1 MKVSCIAMCS
11 RDAHIIK
18 VQVRFGNAIL
28 HMGATCWESA
38 AVSGPLKGCW
48 SLWEQHEEDLGSMVA
63 WEHLL

>member
-38 AVSGPLKGCW
+38 AVSGPLKGC
-48 SLWEQHEEDLGSMVA
+48 
-63 WEHLL
+63 